1 MVEMSI
7 KEIIEQAR
15 NTQVTPEKLKEL
27 QQRLH
32 DFNQKFDAERQH
44 QIDHYKQ
51 FLEKRYTL

>member
-1 MVEMSI
+1 MSI